1 MSARHLRL
9 VLPAVVV
16 VLLAG
21 VLGWAPA
28 RSAESRA
35 EERADAALRVVDD
48 LTWELDD
55 LDTLVSSTEALRA
68 EQALHEAAIPPDHQL
83 AEFILYLEAL
93 SASAGVDV
101 IDVVPTSILGSF
113 DDLSTPTGTSSVLIA
128 VALGGGFAETIAFLD
143 GLAALPRL
151 VVVEGVAIGFNEV
164 DGTLAIDLELRVFTT
179 RELVEFTDEF
189 LDDFDDDLDDEGF
202 VDGDGFEEE
211 GTR

>member
-9 VLPAVVV
+9 GLPAVIVA
-16 VLLAG
+16 LLGAL
-21 VLGWAPA
+21 LGWAPA
-28 RSAESRA
+28 RSAESHA
-35 EERADAALRVVDD
+35 EERIDAARRIVDD

-55 LDTLVSSTEALRA
+55 LDTLVPSTEALRA
-68 EQALHEAAIPPDHQL
+68 ERARHEAAIPPDHEL
-83 AEFILYLEAL
+83 AEFILDLEAL
-93 SASAGVDV
+93 SVDAGVDV

-151 VVVEGVAIGFNEV
+151 VVVEGIAIGFNEV

-189 LDDFDDDLDDEGF
+189 LDDFDDDLE
-202 VDGDGFEEE
+202 GDGLEEE
-211 GTR
+211 TR